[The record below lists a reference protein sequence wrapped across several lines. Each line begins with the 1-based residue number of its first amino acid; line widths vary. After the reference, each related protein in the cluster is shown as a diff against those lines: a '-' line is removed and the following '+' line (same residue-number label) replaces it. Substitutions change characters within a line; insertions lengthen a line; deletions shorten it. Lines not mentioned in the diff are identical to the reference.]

1 MSIKIKKLK
10 IEKLF
15 DIKDIEWDLND
26 ISVLVGKNGSGKST
40 ILNVMKSLMLQEA
53 DSSLHKCSDSEI
65 SFNDGSMIRH
75 HDLPLDTDQLK
86 TFMELMQSIIS
97 KNENKKAKS
106 KNNEITQIGS
116 EIKKLNDAMSG
127 IEMGDNKKLIKT
139 GVFQIK
145 KSPEGSLKKIN
156 ASDLEKINIS
166 QEDDNDNDND
176 NDDNHKKFQ
185 IPFEY
190 ISTINMSAN
199 SLNEVKSSDGNKT
212 TVLDMEINKE
222 ISRLRELSKE
232 NNNLFSET
240 KERFVSSINSLF
252 SESDKEV
259 SFEDKISFKSTINN
273 KKLSIRDLSSGERQ
287 LVYTFLK
294 ASIAAQN
301 DAILLMDE
309 PEISLHLAWQ
319 EKLIENLKKINPN
332 GQIII
337 VTHSP
342 AVVMNGWMNSYI
354 DIKNIEKRH

>member
-10 IEKLF
+10 IENLF
-15 DIKDIEWDLND
+15 EIKDIEWDLND
-26 ISVLVGKNGSGKST
+26 VTVLVGKNGSGKST
-40 ILNVMKSLMLQEA
+40 ILNIMKSLMLQEA
-53 DSSLHKCSDSEI
+53 DKGLYKCSDSEI
-65 SFNDGSMIRH
+65 SFDDGSMIRH
-75 HDLPLDTDQLK
+75 HDLPLDTNQLK
-86 TFMELMQSIIS
+86 TFMELMQSIVS
-97 KNENKKAKS
+97 KNNSKKPKS
-106 KNNEITQIGS
+106 KNSEISKIGS
-116 EIKKLNDAMSG
+116 EIKKLNDVMSG

-145 KSPEGSLKKIN
+145 RASEGILKKIE
-156 ASDLEKINIS
+156 ASDLDKIEIN
-166 QEDDNDNDND
+166 EDDTGEER
-176 NDDNHKKFQ
+176 KFN

-199 SLNEVKSSDGNKT
+199 SLNEVKSSDGNRT

-222 ISRLRELSKE
+222 ILRLREMSKE
-232 NNNLFSET
+232 NNKLFSET
-240 KERFVSSINSLF
+240 KERFMNSINSLF

-259 SFEDKISFKSTINN
+259 LFEDRLSFKSTINN
-273 KKLSIRDLSSGERQ
+273 KKLSIKDLSSGERQ

-319 EKLIENLKKINPN
+319 ETLIENLRKINPN

>member
-10 IEKLF
+10 IENLF
-15 DIKDIEWDLND
+15 EIKDIEWDLND
-26 ISVLVGKNGSGKST
+26 VTVLVGKNGSGKST
-40 ILNVMKSLMLQEA
+40 ILNIMKSLMLQEA
-53 DSSLHKCSDSEI
+53 DKGLYKCSDSEI
-65 SFNDGSMIRH
+65 SFDDGSMIRH
-75 HDLPLDTDQLK
+75 HDLPLDTNQLK
-86 TFMELMQSIIS
+86 TFMELMQSIVS
-97 KNENKKAKS
+97 KNNNKKTKS
-106 KNNEITQIGS
+106 KNSEISKIGS
-116 EIKKLNDAMSG
+116 EIKKLNDVMSG

-145 KSPEGSLKKIN
+145 RASEGSLKKIE
-156 ASDLEKINIS
+156 ASDLDKIEIS
-166 QEDDNDNDND
+166 EDDSGEER
-176 NDDNHKKFQ
+176 KFN

-199 SLNEVKSSDGNKT
+199 SLNEVKSSDGNRT

-222 ISRLRELSKE
+222 ILRLREMSKE
-232 NNNLFSET
+232 NSKLFSET
-240 KERFVSSINSLF
+240 KERFMNSINSLF

-259 SFEDKISFKSTINN
+259 LFEDRLSFKSTINN
-273 KKLSIRDLSSGERQ
+273 KKLSIKDLSSGERQ

-319 EKLIENLKKINPN
+319 EKLIENLRKINPN